1 MVLVVLVVGGFS
13 GLANVENLKH
23 LVVLACGIPFRAEGR
38 PVAVDIDRGL
48 AIPKHSSDKE
58 LRPYRG
64 ILPIQNTRLAK
75 MLCPVMESQMEMK
88 NKIGATIYLGLYT
101 KYD

>member
-1 MVLVVLVVGGFS
+1 MVLAVLAIGGFS
-13 GLANVENLKH
+13 ELANVENLKH

-48 AIPKHSSDKE
+48 AIPKPCSDKE

-64 ILPIQNTRLAK
+64 ILPIQSTRLTK
-75 MLCPVMESQMEMK
+75 ILCPVMESQMENEK
-88 NKIGATIYLGLYT
+88 HN
-101 KYD
+101 